1 MKDIPIELLYL
12 LFFAVVILGQ
22 YLAQWFKREQQKQ
35 QAEAAA
41 NADQPSHTAD
51 PDDLPFL
58 PSAAPAQPAPAQS
71 PETPPRRTRALGSA
85 APEPAPARARKR
97 FSRDNLFGSR
107 QGIQNAVVVATI
119 LGPCRAQTP
128 YDNGQ

>member
-1 MKDIPIELLYL
+1 MKDIPVELLYL

-35 QAEAAA
+35 QAEAADT
-41 NADQPSHTAD
+41 DQPSHTAE
-51 PDDLPFL
+51 PDELPFL

-71 PETPPRRTRALGSA
+71 PETPPRRTRSRGSA